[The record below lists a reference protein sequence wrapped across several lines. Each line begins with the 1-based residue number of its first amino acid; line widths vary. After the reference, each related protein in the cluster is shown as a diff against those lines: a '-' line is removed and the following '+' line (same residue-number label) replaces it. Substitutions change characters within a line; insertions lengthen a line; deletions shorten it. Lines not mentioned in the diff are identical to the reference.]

1 VTDETE
7 PSAAR
12 SRQRYAT
19 AFGWVAGGTLG
30 LLINWGISAAYGE
43 GYPLTWTTFALFLAG
58 AFGGM
63 TLADRLGSRAFKPLG
78 IAAGVLIAVLV
89 ALVLALALTSS

>member
-1 VTDETE
+1 MTDESE
-7 PSAAR
+7 PPAANP
-12 SRQRYAT
+12 RQRYAT
-19 AFGWVAGGTLG
+19 AFGWVAGGVLG
-30 LLINWGISAAYGE
+30 LLINWGISAAVGD

-63 TLADRLGSRAFKPLG
+63 SLADRLGPRAFKPLG

-89 ALVLALALTSS
+89 SLVLALALTSS